1 MTAANKKISI
11 LYIDDEEDNLLSFK
25 ATFRR
30 DYDILTANSSAQGLN
45 ILNNQTVNIII
56 ADQRMPLSTGVE
68 FFDIVRTAHPD
79 PVRILLT
86 GYTDVEA
93 IIDAINKGQIFRY
106 IKKPWDKLEL
116 QTAIKNAFEVYTTR
130 QNLKIKIQEL
140 QRTNDELNRFVY
152 STSHDLRSPLASVM
166 GVLNLAKME
175 GSVKDPNG
183 YMDMI
188 ESCVNKM
195 DFFIIKVIE
204 YYKSVR
210 VDESHEMVDLEKL
223 ATESIDL
230 CRMQNPAIVFDL
242 QVNQAIPFWSD
253 AFRLSVILN
262 NLISNAVKY
271 QKPGEPE
278 PYVKLVIDVDD
289 KEAVILIEDN
299 GVGIIEDHLNN
310 VFKMFFRSNFSVTGL
325 GIGLYIVKEALTRIG
340 GEISVDSTYGVGTS
354 FRVKVPNMRPVKK
367 VEEVFN
373 HSQINS

>member
-1 MTAANKKISI
+1 MTANSKKISV
-11 LYIDDEEDNLLSFK
+11 LYVDDEEDNLLSFK

-30 DYDILTANSSAQGLN
+30 NYEIFTASSSAQGLN
-45 ILNNQTVNIII
+45 ILNNHTVHVII
-56 ADQRMPLSTGVE
+56 ADQRMPQSTGVE

-79 PVRILLT
+79 PIRILLT

-116 QTAIKNAFEVYTTR
+116 QTSIKNAYEVYTTR
-130 QNLKIKIQEL
+130 QNLKIKIEEL

-175 GSVKDPNG
+175 GSVNDPNG
-183 YMDMI
+183 YMGMI

-195 DFFIIKVIE
+195 DLFIIKVIE

-210 VDESHEMVDLEKL
+210 VDDPMVIVDLKKL

-230 CRMQNPAIVFDL
+230 CRMQNPAINFDL
-242 QVNQAIPFWSD
+242 KVNQTHELWSD
-253 AFRLSVILN
+253 AFRISVILN

-271 QKPGEPE
+271 QKPDEVN
-278 PYVKLVIDVDD
+278 PYVKLQIDIND
-289 KEAVILIEDN
+289 KEADILIEDN
-299 GVGIIEDHLNN
+299 GVGIIEEHLNN

-340 GEISVDSTYGVGTS
+340 GEISVASKHGEGTS
-354 FRVKVPNMRPVKK
+354 FRVKVPNMKPAN
-367 VEEVFN
+367 ETE
-373 HSQINS
+373 

>member
-1 MTAANKKISI
+1 MTANNKKISI
-11 LYIDDEEDNLLSFK
+11 LYVDDEEDNLLSFK

-30 DYDILTANSSAQGLN
+30 NYEIFTAASSAQGLN
-45 ILNNQTVNIII
+45 VLNNHSVHVII
-56 ADQRMPLSTGVE
+56 ADQRMPQSTGVE
-68 FFDIVRTAHPD
+68 FFDIVRTAYPD
-79 PVRILLT
+79 PIRILLT
-86 GYTDVEA
+86 GFTDVEA

-116 QTAIKNAFEVYTTR
+116 QTSIKNAFEVYTTR
-130 QNLKIKIQEL
+130 QNLKIKIEEL

-183 YMDMI
+183 YMGMI

-210 VDESHEMVDLEKL
+210 VDESHEIVDLKKV
-223 ATESIDL
+223 ATDSIDL

-242 QVNQAIPFWSD
+242 QVNQLREFWSD

-271 QKPGEPE
+271 QRPE
-278 PYVKLVIDVDD
+278 ETNPYVKLVIDVNE
-289 KEAVILIEDN
+289 KEAEIIIEDN

-340 GEISVDSTYGVGTS
+340 GEISVESTHGVGTS
-354 FRVKVPNMRPVKK
+354 FRLKVPNMQPVKK
-367 VEEVFN
+367 AEEVL
-373 HSQINS
+373 H

>member
-1 MTAANKKISI
+1 MSAQNKKIAI
-11 LYIDDEEDNLLSFK
+11 LYVDDEEDNLLSFK

-30 DYDILTANSSAQGLN
+30 NYEIFTAASSAQGLN
-45 ILNNQTVNIII
+45 VLNNHNVHVII
-56 ADQRMPLSTGVE
+56 ADQRMPQSTGVE

-79 PVRILLT
+79 PIRILLT

-116 QTAIKNAFEVYTTR
+116 QTSIKNAFEVYTTR
-130 QNLKIKIQEL
+130 QNLKIKIEEL

-188 ESCVNKM
+188 ESCVHKM

-210 VDESHEMVDLEKL
+210 VDESHEIVDLKKV
-223 ATESIDL
+223 ATDSIDL

-242 QVNQAIPFWSD
+242 QVNQAGEFWSD

-271 QKPGEPE
+271 QRPE
-278 PYVKLVIDVDD
+278 ETNPYVKLVIDVNE
-289 KEAVILIEDN
+289 KEAEIIIEDN

-340 GEISVDSTYGVGTS
+340 GEISVESVHGAGTS
-354 FRVKVPNMRPVKK
+354 FRLKVPNMQPVKK
-367 VEEVFN
+367 AEEVLTQSRF
-373 HSQINS
+373 

>member
-1 MTAANKKISI
+1 MTADNKKICV
-11 LYIDDEEDNLLSFK
+11 LYVDDEEDNLFSFK
-25 ATFRR
+25 ASFRR
-30 DYDILTANSSAQGLN
+30 DYDILTANSSAQGIN
-45 ILNNQTVNIII
+45 ILNNNTVNVII
-56 ADQRMPLSTGVE
+56 ADQRMPQSTGVE
-68 FFDIVRTAHPD
+68 FFDIVRTAFPD
-79 PVRILLT
+79 PIRILLT

-116 QTAIKNAFEVYTTR
+116 QTSIRNAYEVYTTR
-130 QNLKIKIQEL
+130 QNLKIKIEEL

-175 GSVKDPNG
+175 GSVNDPNG
-183 YMDMI
+183 YMGMI

-210 VDESHEMVDLEKL
+210 VDEAYESVDLKRI
-223 ATESIDL
+223 AADSIDL

-242 QVNQAIPFWSD
+242 HVSQPMEFWSD
-253 AFRLSVILN
+253 SFRLSVILN

-271 QKPGEPE
+271 QKPEE
-278 PYVKLVIDVDD
+278 ANPYVKLIINANNG
-289 KEAVILIEDN
+289 EADIIIEDN

-340 GEISVDSTYGVGTS
+340 GEIFVDSTHGVGTS
-354 FRVKVPNMRPVKK
+354 FRVKIPNMKSAKRR
-367 VEEVFN
+367 EE
-373 HSQINS
+373 I

>member
-1 MTAANKKISI
+1 MSANNKKISI

-30 DYDILTANSSAQGLN
+30 NYDIFTATSSAQGLN
-45 ILNNQTVNIII
+45 ILNNNTVHIII
-56 ADQRMPLSTGVE
+56 ADQRMPQSTGVE

-79 PVRILLT
+79 PMRILLT

-116 QTAIKNAFEVYTTR
+116 QTSIKNAYEVYTTR
-130 QNLKIKIQEL
+130 QNLKIKIEEL

-183 YMDMI
+183 YMGMI

-210 VDESHEMVDLEKL
+210 VDEAYEIVDLKKL
-223 ATESIDL
+223 ATDSIDL
-230 CRMQNPAIVFDL
+230 IRMQNRSIIFDL
-242 QVNQAIPFWSD
+242 QVNQPEEFWSD

-271 QKPGEPE
+271 QKPDECNPF
-278 PYVKLVIDVDD
+278 VKLVIDVNQQ
-289 KEAVILIEDN
+289 EANILIEDN

-310 VFKMFFRSNFSVTGL
+310 IFKMFFRSNFTVTGL

-340 GEISVDSTYGVGTS
+340 GDISVASTPGVGTS
-354 FRVKVPNMRPVKK
+354 FLLKVPNMKPVR
-367 VEEVFN
+367 ESE
-373 HSQINS
+373 